1 MRNRFAA
8 AVVLVALIALRAN
21 AQDAERLPVPEAEA
35 VAAEVRIVQQAFEG
49 EYADAANGDAT
60 RLISTLLGAEPKAKS
75 AERRYALWQEA
86 ERTAG
91 LAGNVEQCLDIVR
104 RKAIVFEIDAIR
116 AASNGHIPESS
127 LVRSRHTNSHPNPQ
141 PAKTAMPT
149 IASFVGACAVPT
161 APVTNAIP
169 TIAITIPMYAISE
182 GRSPKNNPAP
192 TGREALTTAASGATT
207 VIEPFAN
214 A

>member
-116 AASNGHIPESS
+116 AQIERLKDLQAKGPALGAAVYAEAVRLANEAYAAKSLIAAESA
-127 LVRSRHTNSHPNPQ
+127 VAV
-141 PAKTAMPT
+141 AKDA
-149 IASFVGACAVPT
+149 AARARFRACARDG
-161 APVTNAIP
+161 A
-169 TIAITIPMYAISE
+169 SRDLR
-182 GRSPKNNPAP
+182 GRRRSG
-192 TGREALTTAASGATT
+192 GRRHRHRAEARAGLLCRRC
-207 VIEPFAN
+207 V
-214 A
+214 